1 MSTGFVGCL
10 RKFRLRDS
18 EIGKWSKNNRAG
30 VIPCSKKVEPGYF
43 FGTGGGHLHAF
54 KRFRVGLDF
63 DITMQIKPR
72 NISGLLLA
80 IQVCYFTG
88 MQGRNVANFYYNM
101 KDMLFSKCTA

>member
-1 MSTGFVGCL
+1 MKQLSCIDLFLRNHYFDLQKVSTGFVGCL

-18 EIGKWSKNNRAG
+18 EIGKWSKNNKAG

-80 IQVCYFTG
+80 IQVQLTY
-88 MQGRNVANFYYNM
+88 
-101 KDMLFSKCTA
+101 DMLR

>member
-1 MSTGFVGCL
+1 MSNCSYSFHFQKVATGFIGCL

-18 EIGKWSKNNRAG
+18 EIGKWSKNNKAG

-80 IQVCYFTG
+80 IQVSP
-88 MQGRNVANFYYNM
+88 VSFY
-101 KDMLFSKCTA
+101 LALIGP